1 MNKKYYVL
9 RYLLADLIAAAFSW
23 GLFYIYR
30 KTFLEPHIFGYKI
43 PLELGPKF
51 YFGIMIIPLFWAALY
66 YLSAFYRDPFHK
78 SKLNDLG
85 QTFIFS
91 LVGVTILFFAL
102 ILDDVIVSYK
112 NYYTSFLVLFLLHF
126 ILTYIPR
133 YIITANTEKKIR
145 KKIITFNT
153 LLVGSSDKAFEIYS
167 ELERPESTTGNKII
181 GFVPVGEGNK
191 NQLDLYIP
199 QLGVFPDLKKIVRKN
214 KIEEVIIALESSE
227 HSDINKIINTL
238 HECNVTIK
246 AIPDLHDI
254 LTGKVKIQT
263 IYGAPLITIS
273 RDLMPHWQASLKRII
288 DILFSVLV
296 VIILSP
302 LIFFIMTG
310 IKVTSRGPV
319 FLRQERIGR
328 YGKPFILF
336 KFRSMCENAELNGPE
351 LTKKNDPRLTTFGS
365 FLRKRK
371 LDEIPN
377 FWNVIKGEMSLV
389 GPRPE
394 RQYFID
400 KIVKKAP
407 HYVHLHKVKPGIT
420 SWGQVRFG
428 YAENVDEM
436 IKRLEYD
443 LIYMEN
449 MSLFVDFQILIYT
462 LVKIFSG
469 KHI

>member
-1 MNKKYYVL
+1 VNKKFYAL
-9 RYLLADLIAAAFSW
+9 RYLLTDIIASVCSW
-23 GLFYIYR
+23 SIFYIYR
-30 KTFLEPHIFGYKI
+30 KTLVEPHIFGYKI
-43 PLELGPKF
+43 PLDLGLNF
-51 YFGIMIIPLFWAALY
+51 FMGVIFIPVFWAGLY
-66 YLSAFYRDPFHK
+66 YLSGFYRDPFHK
-78 SKLNDLG
+78 SKLNEFG

-112 NYYTSFLVLFLLHF
+112 NYYTSFLVLFLLQF

-133 YIITANTEKKIR
+133 YIITARTEKKIR
-145 KKIITFNT
+145 EKIITFNT
-153 LLVGSSDKAFEIYS
+153 LLVGSSDKAFEVYS
-167 ELERPESTTGNKII
+167 ELESPGSAGGNKIV
-181 GFVPVGEGNK
+181 GFVPVGNGIK

-199 QLGVFPDLKKIVRKN
+199 QLGSFTDLKKIVRKN
-214 KIEEVIIALESSE
+214 NIEEVIIALESSE
-227 HSDINKIINTL
+227 HQEINRIINIL
-238 HECNVTIK
+238 HECNVAIK

-254 LTGKVKIQT
+254 LTGKVKLET
-263 IYGAPLITIS
+263 IYGAPLMTIS

-288 DILFSVLV
+288 DVAFSILALTV
-296 VIILSP
+296 LSP
-302 LIFFIMTG
+302 LILFIIAG
-310 IKVTSRGPV
+310 IKVTSKGPV

-328 YGKPFILF
+328 YGKPFMLY
-336 KFRSMCENAELNGPE
+336 KFRSMCENAETNGPE
-351 LTKKNDPRLTTFGS
+351 LTKKNDPRLTPFGR
-365 FLRKRK
+365 FMRRRK

-428 YAENVDEM
+428 YAENVEQM
-436 IKRLEYD
+436 IKRLEFD
-443 LIYMEN
+443 LIYIEN

-462 LVKIFSG
+462 MVKIFSSR
-469 KHI
+469 HV